1 MKIEWVPLGSVLEM
15 NRKPITIEASETYRR
30 IGIYSWGRGM
40 LRRGPSSAA
49 DMGSMKYFTF
59 PQPSL
64 VFSNIQAWEGA
75 VALAG
80 PDDAGYV
87 CSSRFYPYVPRADAR
102 VSLRYLLEF
111 FRSEVGLSIMRKASP
126 GTQVRNKVL
135 SRNGLEASKVPL
147 PSLSDQERIASH
159 LGKLGP
165 TNGAST
171 IDSGVI
177 VEHLISAAAHRAHRA
192 RLGELL
198 RSHRPW
204 MEIEGSGSYRAIG
217 VRGFGRGMIRYP
229 EGGAETLSKMRYYPI
244 EPGALIVS
252 NIKSWEGAVCVAA
265 ETDTGRIASNR
276 FLQYIPKDPRIT
288 TGWVEQY
295 LLSPAGLASLNA
307 ASPGSADRNRT
318 LSMAAFE
325 AIEIPVPPPKTQES
339 VMRVVRALRG
349 VTAEQTRRDELA
361 AAVLPAARNEIFNS
375 MR

>member
-252 NIKSWEGAVCVAA
+252 NIKAWEGAVCVAA

>member
-1 MKIEWVPLGSVLEM
+1 MRVEWVPLGSVLEM
-15 NRKPITIEASETYRR
+15 DREPITVEADGIYRR
-30 IGIYSWGRGM
+30 VGIYSWGRGM
-40 LRRGPSSAA
+40 LRRDPASAA

-80 PDDAGYV
+80 PDDEGYV

-102 VSLRYLLEF
+102 VSLHYLHEF
-111 FRSEVGLSIMRKASP
+111 FRSDAGLAIMRKASP

-147 PSLSDQERIASH
+147 PSLSDQERIVSH

-165 TNGAST
+165 INGAST

-177 VEHLISAAAHRAHRA
+177 VEHLISTAAHRAQHA

-204 MEIEGSGSYRAIG
+204 MEIDTAGSYRAIG
-217 VRGFGRGMIRYP
+217 VRGFGRGMIRYA

-252 NIKSWEGAVCVAA
+252 NIKAWEGAVCVAA
-265 ETDTGRIASNR
+265 EVDTGRIASNR
-276 FLQYIPKDPRIT
+276 FLQYVPKDPRIT

-318 LSMAAFE
+318 LSMVAFE
-325 AIEIPVPPPKTQES
+325 AIEIPVPNRETQEA
-339 VMRVVRALRG
+339 VIRVAHAIRRVRAQQ
-349 VTAEQTRRDELA
+349 ARRDALSA
-361 AAVLPAARNEIFNS
+361 AIVPAARNEIFDS